1 MSNRHIL
8 VIKDDTG
15 IQAVTEFS
23 LEIEDNWKVTTAF
36 CGKEGLVKARTL
48 HPDVILIR
56 CSNARYQRTRSFK
69 RITKRS
75 SNEKNTNYFIYS

>member
-48 HPDVILIR
+48 HPDVILLDVVMPDINGLDLLKELQKDR
-56 CSNARYQRTRSFK
+56 V
-69 RITKRS
+69 TK
-75 SNEKNTNYFIYS
+75 KNTNYFIYS